1 LSVILFLHNRYRT
14 PGGEERVVEDLAW
27 LVREHLGEEAEVLE
41 RDSAEIAPARA
52 AMGLLRGGLEPE
64 DVGAAVRRTGARIVH
79 AHNLTPSLGPRAL
92 AAARAAGARTVLH
105 LHNYRLVCAVGTC
118 VNPAGEDCT
127 RCHGRDTLPGVRLNC
142 RGSRVEAVTYAA
154 AIAAHQWAL
163 VAQADA
169 LVVPSIAA
177 RERLA
182 VLGAP
187 APAAQAHVL
196 GHVVREFVDVAPGG
210 RVMRPRALVVSRL
223 AREKGIDL
231 AIDACARA
239 GLPLTICGDGPLTA
253 KLRQHAVA
261 IHADVTFTG
270 RVDAAA
276 LARLR
281 AEASV
286 ALVVSRAHETFGLAA
301 VEALAA
307 GLPVVATRSGALAEL
322 EGDVTLV
329 APGDVIALAA
339 AARTAA
345 DDPAAGA
352 HALAAARRRVAPEV
366 VAPRLAALYDAV
378 AAPSPAEGPGRL
390 VPKNWA

>member
-1 LSVILFLHNRYRT
+1 VILFLHNRYRT

-41 RDSAEIAPARA
+41 RDSAALGRARA
-52 AMGLLRGGLEPE
+52 AAGLLRGGLSPE
-64 DVGAAVRRTGARIVH
+64 EVGAAVRRTGARIVH

-154 AIAAHQWAL
+154 AIAAHQRRL
-163 VAQADA
+163 VAAADA
-169 LVVPSIAA
+169 LVVPSVAA

-187 APAAQAHVL
+187 PAAAAAQVL
-196 GHVVREFVDVAPGG
+196 GHVVRSFVDEAPAV
-210 RVMRPRALVVSRL
+210 RVTPPRALVVSRL
-223 AREKGIDL
+223 AQEKGVDL
-231 AIDACARA
+231 AIDACAHA
-239 GLPLTICGDGPLTA
+239 GLPLTVCGDGPLAAQLRAHATA
-253 KLRQHAVA
+253 AG
-261 IHADVTFTG
+261 ADVTFTG
-270 RVDAAA
+270 RVDPAV

-286 ALVVSRAHETFGLAA
+286 ALVPSRAHETFGLAA

-322 EGDVTLV
+322 EGDITLV
-329 APGDVIALAA
+329 AAGDVAALAA
-339 AARTAA
+339 AARAVA
-345 DDPAAGA
+345 EDPNAGA
-352 HALAAARRRVAPEV
+352 RALAAARRRVAPEV

-378 AAPSPAEGPGRL
+378 APPR
-390 VPKNWA
+390 